1 MTIKHISCIKTF
13 WRRHNP
19 KILTSSRKEE
29 VKTILDTNKE
39 SAVVKRYQRIAEHVI
54 TEPSVSGNVKKVGEK
69 TESVPEFKVNS
80 NFKRH
85 FEVGKAE
92 IAFISTMKL
101 LTDIGSSVETIS
113 VLTNSNVSKDEFFRR
128 NIIKKEHS
136 IQLAGDW
143 NFFFYLGFLSQTF
156 TNHRSAGERGGH
168 FFNSSLLLPPA
179 SQTLRH

>member
-1 MTIKHISCIKTF
+1 MTIKYISCIKTF

-29 VKTILDTNKE
+29 VKTILDINKE
-39 SAVVKRYQRIAEHVI
+39 SVVVKRYQRIAEHVI
-54 TEPSVSGNVKKVGEK
+54 TEPSVSGNVKMVEEK
-69 TESVPEFKVNS
+69 TESVSEFKVNS

-92 IAFISTMKL
+92 TAFISTMKL
-101 LTDIGSSVETIS
+101 LTDIGSSVETMS

-143 NFFFYLGFLSQTF
+143 KFFFSI
-156 TNHRSAGERGGH
+156 
-168 FFNSSLLLPPA
+168 
-179 SQTLRH
+179 

>member
-1 MTIKHISCIKTF
+1 MTIKYISCIKTF

-29 VKTILDTNKE
+29 VKTILDINKE

-54 TEPSVSGNVKKVGEK
+54 TEPSVSGNVKKVEEK
-69 TESVPEFKVNS
+69 TESVSEFKVNS

-92 IAFISTMKL
+92 TAFISTMKL
-101 LTDIGSSVETIS
+101 LTDIGSSVETMS

-128 NIIKKEHS
+128 NIIKKKHS

-143 NFFFYLGFLSQTF
+143 KFFFLSGFSF
-156 TNHRSAGERGGH
+156 TNIHESQDCRGKRRA
-168 FFNSSLLLPPA
+168 FL
-179 SQTLRH
+179 